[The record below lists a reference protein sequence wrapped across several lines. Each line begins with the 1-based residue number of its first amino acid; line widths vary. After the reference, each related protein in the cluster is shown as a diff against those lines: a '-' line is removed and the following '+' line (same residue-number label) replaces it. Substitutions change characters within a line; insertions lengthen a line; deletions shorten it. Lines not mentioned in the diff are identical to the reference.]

1 MTGVSPANRTLAADT
16 GLSHNAIEFL
26 KFINK
31 KGNSEELRTIT
42 MINRALDFKPSDLKE
57 KSGPFISIFAFLDQY
72 VTSGDVEWKLR
83 DEYGQGDNESPAK
96 TQRALGIDDIER
108 RIVYL
113 KFDKTLERMELGKLY
128 RESRITALKQG
139 LDELYEAENEKEK
152 PKEKGKTTTKKSA
165 KKSTAKKTEKKEE
178 KKEEEKK
185 EVKSEEKP
193 KEKKPKKEKKTF
205 SPVHKRDRHEGL
217 ENYEMFENLL
227 NKKTKRK
234 NTKPA
239 KKDAP
244 KTEEKEIKDEKKEE
258 NQPQE
263 NAEVPKAE

>member
-1 MTGVSPANRTLAADT
+1 MSKKKRDVYCVDNMEISENAHGKFLGDKKSGDQLYVFAKIFNCLLEEKGIDQEKLAADLNISAGLISNYRNGKTEPGLTKIINIAKYLNVDCTYLMTGVSPANRTLAADT

-108 RIVYL
+108 RIVYV

-139 LDELYEAENEKEK
+139 LDELYEAENKRK
-152 PKEKGKTTTKKSA
+152 N
-165 KKSTAKKTEKKEE
+165 
-178 KKEEEKK
+178 
-185 EVKSEEKP
+185 P
-193 KEKKPKKEKKTF
+193 KEKKLPC
-205 SPVHKRDRHEGL
+205 
-217 ENYEMFENLL
+217 
-227 NKKTKRK
+227 
-234 NTKPA
+234 
-239 KKDAP
+239 
-244 KTEEKEIKDEKKEE
+244 
-258 NQPQE
+258 
-263 NAEVPKAE
+263 